1 MGIDNPI
8 YCDQVSLFGNSFG
21 MLPNKNSDYRPAE
34 ITENSIKLIDL
45 NQNNILEAE
54 DIILFYGKSP
64 NEWVFNSSSKNFE
77 FEQHLY
83 DNKIVIS

>member
-1 MGIDNPI
+1 MIKFHF
-8 YCDQVSLFGNSFG
+8 FGNSFG
-21 MLPNKNSDYRPAE
+21 MLPSNKNSDYRPTE
-34 ITENSIKLIDL
+34 ITENSIKLIDF

-77 FEQHLY
+77 APSNIY
-83 DNKIVIS
+83 TIIKIVIS